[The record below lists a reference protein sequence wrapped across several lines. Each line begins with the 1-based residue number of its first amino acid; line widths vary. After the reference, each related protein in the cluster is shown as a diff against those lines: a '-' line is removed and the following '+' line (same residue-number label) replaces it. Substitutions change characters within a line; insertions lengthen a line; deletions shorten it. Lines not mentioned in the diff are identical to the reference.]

1 MAIGYSTATRTARL
15 NALVTEAGASAK
27 LKFYGGTQPSTGGTA
42 TTLLATLTFGSTI
55 GSVTSGV
62 LTLGSVTQTNTNHV
76 AGTPTWVRLT
86 KSDDTFVA
94 DINIGSGGMTFS
106 GTIANG
112 VDITLNTSTITEGND

>member
-1 MAIGYSTATRTARL
+1 MGIGYSTTTRTARL

-27 LKFYGGTQPSTGGTA
+27 LKFYDGTQPATGGTA
-42 TTLLATLTFGSTI
+42 TTLLATLTFGANI

-62 LTLGSVTQTNTNHV
+62 LTLGSVSQTNANHV

-106 GTIANG
+106 GTIATG
-112 VDITLNTSTITEGND
+112 VDITLNASTITEGNA